1 MPPRPE
7 VPAPETLR
15 DQLLAE
21 YGDPPPKGSDK
32 ALLEALL
39 GACATLA
46 AIQRELAASGLV
58 TVGSRRQ
65 PVPHPLLRIQA
76 DTLAQFGDLLDRW
89 SGACDVRRFT
99 TR

>member
-1 MPPRPE
+1 MTSRAE

-15 DQLLAE
+15 EQLLAE
-21 YGDPPPKGSDK
+21 YGDPPPKGSDR
-32 ALLEALL
+32 ALLDALL

-46 AIQRELAASGLV
+46 AIQRELAASGPV
-58 TVGSRRQ
+58 AVGSRRQ

-76 DTLAQFGDLLDRW
+76 DTLKEFGALLDRW
-89 SGACDVRRFT
+89 SAACDLRRFT